1 MKTRRHKKRRTKR
14 GGHKVHIDMLSML
27 PNQVCVHEND
37 CGPEVFHAMGYMSL
51 ENARYLAT
59 LRPHGLKVLDVT
71 NMLRQAYGDVHV
83 RVLKSHKALKNN
95 EAVVA
100 DYIYIDGVT
109 VNSHYFIIYKKPE
122 GDELYVFDPQMEH
135 IDDPR
140 YERHNSQVIENR
152 EGTLLYEDYIR
163 PHRLLPGITG
173 FRVTYIRSDEVT
185 HDKER
190 VTREIIDRVFNPPLP
205 DDFDDFGDYEP
216 DLDNLFET
224 KIPKHYMTRTEP

>member
-27 PNQVCVHEND
+27 TNQVCLHEND

-59 LRPHGLKVLDVT
+59 LKPNGLKPADVT
-71 NMLRQAYGDVHV
+71 AMLRQAYGDVNV
-83 RVLKSHKALKNN
+83 RVLKSHRALKNN

-122 GDELYVFDPQMEH
+122 GDELYVFDPQMEKIGNPGH
-135 IDDPR
+135 DL
-140 YERHNSQVIENR
+140 QVDENV

-185 HDKER
+185 HHKER
-190 VTREIIDRVFNPPLP
+190 VTREIIDSIFNPPSP
-205 DDFDDFGDYEP
+205 DDFDDFGDYKP
-216 DLDNLFET
+216 DLDDLFEI
-224 KIPKHYMTRTEP
+224 KRHKP